1 MVAEKFAEK
10 NSMSNPGGQLNDVVK
25 DFLRVSRLYFG
36 LETRSTGFPARLKR
50 VRQSVLQSLLIV
62 SSLGG
67 VLGGTAHAESAGNDI
82 LVVRTGKALP
92 NAAQSATQSDS
103 Q

>member
-1 MVAEKFAEK
+1 
-10 NSMSNPGGQLNDVVK
+10 MSNPGGQLNDVVK

-36 LETRSTGFPARLKR
+36 LDARSTGFPAPLRR

-62 SSLGG
+62 SGLGG

-82 LVVRTGKALP
+82 LEARTGKALP
-92 NAAQSATQSDS
+92 NDAQSAPQSDS